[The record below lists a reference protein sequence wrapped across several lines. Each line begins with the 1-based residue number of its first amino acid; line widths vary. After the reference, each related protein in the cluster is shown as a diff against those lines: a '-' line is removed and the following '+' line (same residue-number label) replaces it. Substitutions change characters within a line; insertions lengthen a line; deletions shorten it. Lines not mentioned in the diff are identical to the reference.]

1 MSLLITSRIT
11 VKINYIM
18 YGNKK
23 IITKYIWLKQ
33 YIMYRNKKNYHEIYM
48 VETLPF
54 REYIEH

>member
-1 MSLLITSRIT
+1 
-11 VKINYIM
+11 M
-18 YGNKK
+18 YRNKK

-33 YIMYRNKKNYHEIYM
+33 YIMYRNKKNYHKIYM

>member
-23 IITKYIWLKQ
+23 
-33 YIMYRNKKNYHEIYM
+33 NYHKIYM